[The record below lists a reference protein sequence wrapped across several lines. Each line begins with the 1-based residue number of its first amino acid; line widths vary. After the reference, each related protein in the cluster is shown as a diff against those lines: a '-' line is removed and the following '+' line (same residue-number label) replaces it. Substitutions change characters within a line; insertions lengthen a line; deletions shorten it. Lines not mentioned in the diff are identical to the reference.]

1 MVNRPKSLAKIPS
14 LTLLNLSCSSKQTK
28 KSWFV
33 QWHMDVLVQLK
44 LKLSSITERK
54 MLTNMVN
61 LLDLLKIVFIHFIL
75 HLKYAAR

>member
-54 MLTNMVN
+54 ILTNMVN
-61 LLDLLKIVFIHFIL
+61 LLDLLEIVFIHFIL